1 MSEIRL
7 LKPFS
12 VRLCSP
18 GLDRSTV
25 ELLLQMLASRP
36 DIYQVAM
43 RALELL
49 HPLLCVLLTGSSLLL
64 IQGNKAFLNI
74 RGHPAG
80 IAAHVDNR
88 AFLNQLPD
96 TVLLRLYRVL
106 HVRLRLALKTRKC
119 ALQLAYAF
127 VPSRE
132 DLDAVAAVLVHIEEE
147 ALGYRVLG
155 RASMVVSRLS
165 FSPSYGSKAPK
176 SRGTDLRPRL

>member
-25 ELLLQMLASRP
+25 ELLLQILASRP

-74 RGHPAG
+74 WGHPAG
-80 IAAHVDNR
+80 ITAHVDNR
-88 AFLNQLPD
+88 TFLNQFPD
-96 TVLLRLYRVL
+96 TVGLRLYRVL

-127 VPSRE
+127 SGKLLELFFIDVILLRMAAAKVKRRWT
-132 DLDAVAAVLVHIEEE
+132 DAL
-147 ALGYRVLG
+147 
-155 RASMVVSRLS
+155 
-165 FSPSYGSKAPK
+165 
-176 SRGTDLRPRL
+176 